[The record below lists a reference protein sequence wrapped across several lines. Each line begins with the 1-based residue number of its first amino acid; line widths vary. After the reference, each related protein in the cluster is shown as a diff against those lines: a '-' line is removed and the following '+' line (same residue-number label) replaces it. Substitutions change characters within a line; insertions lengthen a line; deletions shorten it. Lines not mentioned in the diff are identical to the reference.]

1 MRKLQYMVSVGAS
14 FMLLGCMG
22 SQSSV
27 SPAKM
32 HTVKLQNGKQYTVPV
47 GAVYTKAPVTPQAV
61 QFYKVMG
68 VSTCK
73 NGDITWEDPSIAKK
87 INKIMRSGTKQEG
100 IEMYVEAA
108 KNNEIG
114 CASPLN

>member
-1 MRKLQYMVSVGAS
+1 MKKIQYIVAMSTS
-14 FMLLGCMG
+14 LMIMGCMG

-27 SPAKM
+27 SPTKM
-32 HTVKLQNGKQYTVPV
+32 HTVKLDNTKMYSVPV
-47 GAVYTKAPVTPQAV
+47 GAVYTKAAVTPQAI

-68 VSTCK
+68 VSHCK
-73 NGDITWEDPSIAKK
+73 DGDITWEDPSIADR

-100 IEMYVEAA
+100 IEMYVKAA
-108 KNNEIG
+108 KNHEIG